1 MSSQGSPEERVKT
14 KRKSMNT
21 RRKERKQ
28 LVTKIADC
36 ILDNTCGRIA
46 QWPEEA
52 RLTIKTSAEAEVE
65 DVNNK
70 AEEDFKEDSII
81 KAEASTAMEEDSKEE
96 DSNNKAVDVEEA
108 EATSIQTTS
117 TSNSQ

>member
-1 MSSQGSPEERVKT
+1 
-14 KRKSMNT
+14 MNT

-28 LVTKIADC
+28 LETKIAEC

-46 QWPEEA
+46 QWIEEA

-65 DVNNK
+65 DINNK
-70 AEEDFKEDSII
+70 AEEDSKEDSIT
-81 KAEASTAMEEDSKEE
+81 KAEALTAVEEDSKEE
-96 DSNNKAVDVEEA
+96 VSNNNKAVDVEEA
-108 EATSIQTTS
+108 EATSIQMTS

>member
-1 MSSQGSPEERVKT
+1 
-14 KRKSMNT
+14 MNT

-28 LVTKIADC
+28 LETRIADC

-46 QWPEEA
+46 QWKGEA

-65 DVNNK
+65 DINNK
-70 AEEDFKEDSII
+70 A
-81 KAEASTAMEEDSKEE
+81 EEDSKEE
-96 DSNNKAVDVEEA
+96 DSITKAEALTAVEEDSKEEVSNNKAVDTEEA
-108 EATSIQTTS
+108 EATSIQMTS

>member
-1 MSSQGSPEERVKT
+1 
-14 KRKSMNT
+14 MNT

-28 LVTKIADC
+28 LETRIADC

-46 QWPEEA
+46 QWTEEA

-65 DVNNK
+65 DINNK
-70 AEEDFKEDSII
+70 V
-81 KAEASTAMEEDSKEE
+81 EEDSKEE
-96 DSNNKAVDVEEA
+96 DSMTKAEALTAVEEDSKEEVSNNNKAVDMEEA
-108 EATSIQTTS
+108 EATSIQMTS